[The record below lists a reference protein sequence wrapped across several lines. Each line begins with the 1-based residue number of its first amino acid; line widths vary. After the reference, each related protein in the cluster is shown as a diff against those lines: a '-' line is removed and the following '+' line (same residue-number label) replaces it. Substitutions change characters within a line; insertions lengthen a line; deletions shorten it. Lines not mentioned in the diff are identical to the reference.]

1 MTELAQSLR
10 NRVYYAARDGM
21 AITLYALLNDK
32 SDEEV
37 HELLN
42 QVKVWVTMTLHCR
55 MKILANTPIAV
66 TRMFINIRG
75 EVTVLGSCD

>member
-1 MTELAQSLR
+1 
-10 NRVYYAARDGM
+10 M

>member
-1 MTELAQSLR
+1 VRLKGPGLVAPEVKMTELTQSLR

-21 AITLYALLNDK
+21 AITLYALLNEK

-42 QVKVWVTMTLHCR
+42 QVKVEVTLH
-55 MKILANTPIAV
+55 
-66 TRMFINIRG
+66 FIT
-75 EVTVLGSCD
+75 E

>member
-21 AITLYALLNDK
+21 AITLFALLADK
-32 SDEEV
+32 SGEEV

-42 QVKVWVTMTLHCR
+42 QVKV
-55 MKILANTPIAV
+55 
-66 TRMFINIRG
+66 
-75 EVTVLGSCD
+75 